1 MYVFFFF
8 CVWLCLKMEVRCP
21 KCCHSRHGQFDHN
34 KTWIIMWNTISLR
47 DLNGLSC
54 GIQCDL
60 TINLRGLNGI

>member
-1 MYVFFFF
+1 MCFSFFV
-8 CVWLCLKMEVRCP
+8 CVALSQDGGEMP
-21 KCCHSRHGQFDHN
+21 QMCHSRHGQFDHN

-54 GIQCDL
+54 GIQWDL